1 MSHCHDEQAIRA
13 AAADAVKAFP
23 PLPDDVVNK
32 LAVILAPR
40 AGQTPP
46 TTAEAKPEERAA

>member
-13 AAADAVKAFP
+13 AATDAVKAFP

-32 LAVILAPR
+32 LAVILAPL
-40 AGQTPP
+40 ADQPAP
-46 TTAEAKPEERAA
+46 ATAKAKPEERAA